1 MLFIKE
7 KDNVRRFKIYVNFRS
22 KTIRVCNYFKSE
34 KIYQV
39 YLPFSKNSLELM
51 EYATYADIKQF
62 IDEEC

>member
-7 KDNVRRFKIYVNFRS
+7 KDNVRRFKIYVNFRA

-39 YLPFSKNSLELM
+39 FLPFSKESVELM
-51 EYATYADIKQF
+51 EYGTYNDILQF
-62 IDEEC
+62 VNEEC